1 MELWNNVIGCIKGIL
16 GFILLLAVIAGI
28 SAFVIYIFDAQPNKG
43 VFYLVAFIVFS
54 LAGWL
59 YIFIK
64 TKRYSRRSIKNGS
77 YTDMARR

>member
-1 MELWNNVIGCIKGIL
+1 MELWNKVLGYIKGIL
-16 GFILLLAVIAGI
+16 VFILLLAVIAGI
-28 SAFVIYIFDAQPNKG
+28 SAFVFYLFDAQPNKG

-59 YIFIK
+59 YKFIK

-77 YTDMARR
+77 YTDMAWR